1 MQKWYLSEFAAKAG
15 IYLIASTMFI
25 VFLLFLQGARAE
37 EEAAALS
44 AAESTSA
51 SSVAQDVSDV
61 ESSVASSAPAV
72 SANSD
77 ASLADVSSSASSIL
91 PGDVDV
97 SAQPAIEEPSPTLV
111 EKPDFTLSEANLPEV
126 DLPDEWEPFSDM
138 ATGTTVAM
146 YAPNSDV
153 IAAEVARLAAMGFT
167 VPSDSPEYVG
177 SYHTTSYCAEAYP
190 HICGGNGVTASGT
203 VPTPG
208 LSVAADWSVLPSGTW
223 IYIEDVGIRRVEDTG
238 SAIKEK
244 RLDVVLDTHANA
256 LAWNGFGSHNVW
268 VLS

>member
-1 MQKWYLSEFAAKAG
+1 MQRWYFSEFVAKAG

-37 EEAAALS
+37 EATAATS
-44 AAESTSA
+44 ENISA
-51 SSVAQDVSDV
+51 SSAVQSVPDV
-61 ESSVASSAPAV
+61 ESSVVLSTPPASS
-72 SANSD
+72 NID
-77 ASLADVSSSASSIL
+77 TSLADMPESASF
-91 PGDVDV
+91 
-97 SAQPAIEEPSPTLV
+97 AQPDQADASAEPTAEEASRSLI
-111 EKPDFTLSEANLPEV
+111 EKPDFTLAAANLPEV
-126 DLPDEWEPFSDM
+126 DLPDEWEPFNDM
-138 ATGTTVAM
+138 ANGTTVAM
-146 YAPNSDV
+146 YTPNSDV
-153 IAAEVARLAAMGFT
+153 IAAEVERLAAMGFT
-167 VPSDSPEYVG
+167 VPSDNPEFVG
-177 SYHTTSYCAEAYP
+177 SYHTTSYCAEVYP

>member
-37 EEAAALS
+37 
-44 AAESTSA
+44 AETASLPTSENVAA
-51 SSVAQDVSDV
+51 SSVAQEVPDVQSY
-61 ESSVASSAPAV
+61 VASSAPDV
-72 SANSD
+72 STHSD
-77 ASLADVSSSASSIL
+77 TSLADVSESSSSIL
-91 PGDVDV
+91 ADDVNA
-97 SAQPAIEEPSPTLV
+97 SAQATAEEPSPTLV
-111 EKPDFTLSEANLPEV
+111 EKPDFTLSEADLPEA

-153 IAAEVARLAAMGFT
+153 IAAEVSRLAAMGFT
-167 VPSDSPEYVG
+167 VPSDNPEFVG
-177 SYHTTSYCAEAYP
+177 SYHTTSYCTEVYP

-208 LSVAADWSVLPSGTW
+208 LTIAADWSILPSGTW
-223 IYIEDVGIRRVEDTG
+223 VYIEDVGIRRVEDTG
-238 SAIKEK
+238 SAIKEQ
-244 RLDVVLDTHANA
+244 RIDVAIDTHANA